1 MAQKMPQSGINR
13 LMNAYA
19 VRKDRSDKK
28 PTMCNW
34 IYLED
39 NRVSYST
46 GSKEKRTSD
55 GCADVV
61 QVRNAMRR

>member
-1 MAQKMPQSGINR
+1 
-13 LMNAYA
+13 MNAYA